1 MSFDDMP
8 DLGPMLFP
16 AGEDYARRILTA
28 SKIIQPRCRTILD
41 VPYGADYWQKV
52 DFYLPDDAAL
62 TGLPVLCFLHGGS
75 WRHGYKEWMG
85 FMAPPI
91 LALPA
96 IFVSVSYR
104 LAPSTKFP
112 AILEDCIDAL
122 ALVHRAATEYGGD
135 PDRVF
140 YGGHSAG
147 GHLAALV
154 ALSRD
159 RLRARGLPDDAIKG
173 CLPVSGIFDLRMQSA
188 VPGGVTE
195 LVHPLVFAD
204 PEDSESYSP
213 VTCADGNST
222 PFFVAYGEADLP
234 EVVSTSRAFIACLDH
249 APCVIEHHM
258 WPGSNHYETSEDL
271 ADPDNAWVRK
281 LGAWM
286 MAPPRRGDAHP

>member
-1 MSFDDMP
+1 MRRAQWGVLWQSVVMFSV
-8 DLGPMLFP
+8 P
-16 AGEDYARRILTA
+16 A
-28 SKIIQPRCRTILD
+28 
-41 VPYGADYWQKV
+41 
-52 DFYLPDDAAL
+52 AAL
-62 TGLPVLCFLHGGS
+62 GALGA
-75 WRHGYKEWMG
+75 MG
-85 FMAPPI
+85 
-91 LALPA
+91 
-96 IFVSVSYR
+96 
-104 LAPSTKFP
+104 
-112 AILEDCIDAL
+112 AILRVL
-122 ALVHRAATEYGGD
+122 SGRADIFKTEYGGD